1 MSVKRRE
8 YRTQRHCLPTAA
20 AGDKGA
26 LKEQSELQNSFTG
39 NPVTNKLQASVAG
52 QAVII
57 ARRYYFIHSALEETY
72 TDCVLNKTY
81 TYFTV

>member
-26 LKEQSELQNSFTG
+26 LKEQSELQTLSREIQLQTSFRLVLRG
-39 NPVTNKLQASVAG
+39 KL
-52 QAVII
+52 
-57 ARRYYFIHSALEETY
+57 
-72 TDCVLNKTY
+72 
-81 TYFTV
+81 

>member
-57 ARRYYFIHSALEETY
+57 ARRYYSIHSALEETY
-72 TDCVLNKTY
+72 THCV
-81 TYFTV
+81 F